1 MHELKSH
8 STYVRDQDMKER
20 IKKSLG
26 ITYTTTVV
34 VGNGVEDEQG
44 TREKQNQTA
53 SKLLTRHVLE
63 LEIL

>member
-1 MHELKSH
+1 MHELKSR

-34 VGNGVEDEQG
+34 VGKGVEDEQG
-44 TREKQNQTA
+44 TSEKQN
-53 SKLLTRHVLE
+53 
-63 LEIL
+63 